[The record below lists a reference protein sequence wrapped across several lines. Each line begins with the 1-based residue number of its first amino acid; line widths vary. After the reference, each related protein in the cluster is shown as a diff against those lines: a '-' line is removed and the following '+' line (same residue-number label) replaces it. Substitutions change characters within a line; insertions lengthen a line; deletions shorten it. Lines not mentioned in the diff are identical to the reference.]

1 VFFFERQAHLTF
13 FLGLAQVKKIIRLEP
28 SPCGD
33 DMTPSTLPSVAGQRL
48 RFGILTLSDR
58 SARGEREDASGPALA
73 RLIEAETL
81 RSNSGQVWSVAK
93 QALLP
98 DSESA
103 IRAIL
108 TEWADSGEV
117 DVILTTGGTGF
128 SPRDVTPEAT
138 RAVIDREA
146 PGLAEAMR
154 TASLKITP
162 HAMLSRIVTGIRK
175 RTLIINLP
183 GSPKGAVENLQVVL
197 PVLPHAVQL
206 LQEDP
211 ASETSH

>member
-1 VFFFERQAHLTF
+1 MARDEGKPNPRKRIF
-13 FLGLAQVKKIIRLEP
+13 
-28 SPCGD
+28 
-33 DMTPSTLPSVAGQRL
+33 MTI

-58 SARGEREDASGPALA
+58 SSRGERPDSSGPALA
-73 RLIEAETL
+73 RLIEAE
-81 RSNSGQVWSVAK
+81 NWSVAK

-98 DSESA
+98 DNESA

-108 TEWADSGEV
+108 SEWADSGEL
-117 DVILTTGGTGF
+117 DIILTTGGTGF
-128 SPRDVTPEAT
+128 SPRDVTPEVT
-138 RAVIDREA
+138 RAVIEREA

-154 TASLKITP
+154 AASLKITP

-197 PVLPHAVQL
+197 PVLSHAVQL

-211 ASETSH
+211 ASET